1 MSEEEQL
8 SDVEATPVSET
19 EEESY
24 SGFQIGGYNLRYRRK
39 SGSGDELEAL
49 LDTSVASCREID
61 SELEFI
67 SDRLASFSPDQE
79 NWRSIQSDTDLE
91 LGQEHRQIK
100 RESLVFQRINQFNNL
115 ISTMPETSTTNS
127 ITLANNTLSVPSQTT
142 ANTICTDSI
151 ISPLM
156 SQEPGA
162 NMASLA
168 GGAIPKRNTLDRI
181 DEELKILIRNCD
193 ERTEAMI
200 ESIHEWANTGSYER
214 GDYVMERGLIVQEL
228 KDWENEFIKLYNST
242 ERER

>member
-8 SDVEATPVSET
+8 SDVEARPESES
-19 EEESY
+19 EEQSF
-24 SGFQIGGYNLRYRRK
+24 SGFQTGGYNLRYRRQ

-49 LDTSVASCREID
+49 LDISVASCREID
-61 SELEFI
+61 TELEFI

-79 NWRSIQSDTDLE
+79 NWRSIQSDTDLDE
-91 LGQEHRQIK
+91 LGQERRQIK
-100 RESLVFQRINQFNNL
+100 RESLVLQRINQFESGS
-115 ISTMPETSTTNS
+115 ISTIPEISTTNS

-168 GGAIPKRNTLDRI
+168 GMSSGGAIPRRNTLERI

-200 ESIHEWANTGSYER
+200 ESIHE
-214 GDYVMERGLIVQEL
+214 
-228 KDWENEFIKLYNST
+228 
-242 ERER
+242 